1 MSGSSYFPLFK
12 LPFVVVTPFSQTPK
26 RKIRGHFRNLTW
38 RYLHVFICLF
48 VYLFIYIHILLSIF
62 FSAKCL
68 RYHRFLQFYSV
79 QYVLGTG
86 NGHFFWLEWL
96 RPQAKKVAY
105 RWPPTQTTWAGW
117 ICRSWMES
125 GEILVFVDHIQ
136 CLSMFFLHG
145 PHVWELNSPCLI
157 VKSAIYNHHVC
168 LWCPFLWPL

>member
-62 FSAKCL
+62 LSAKCL

-86 NGHFFWLEWL
+86 NGHFFLVGM
-96 RPQAKKVAY
+96 VATPGKEGGLPVTSHSDNVGRLNLPIMDGIWGNPGVCGSY
-105 RWPPTQTTWAGW
+105 PVFIHVFSTW
-117 ICRSWMES
+117 
-125 GEILVFVDHIQ
+125 
-136 CLSMFFLHG
+136 
-145 PHVWELNSPCLI
+145 SPCLRAKLP
-157 VKSAIYNHHVC
+157 V
-168 LWCPFLWPL
+168 FDR